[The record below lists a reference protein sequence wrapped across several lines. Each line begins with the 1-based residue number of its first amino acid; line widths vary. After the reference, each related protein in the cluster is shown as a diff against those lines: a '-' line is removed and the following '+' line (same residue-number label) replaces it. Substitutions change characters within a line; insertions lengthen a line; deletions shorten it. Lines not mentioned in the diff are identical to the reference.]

1 MIDIY
6 TNEATVDRVTKRLVS
21 QGTSIFQ
28 IWKKGTTD
36 SEHCRWLLDLA
47 QFPLNAHVLDI
58 ACGIGATASYM
69 QALRPDLK
77 FSLQNISPS
86 QLALCPIAYP
96 LACHKFQGNMDM
108 LDNVP
113 NEAFDAAMLCY
124 ALGHVHS
131 IELFLYNAARVLKP
145 GGVLFVYDMQAKSG
159 HEKWVWDTFN
169 YRTYTAGQLAL
180 IAWYKQLFSA
190 LQVLEE
196 VRDAGLNCLE
206 FLNRCPDRTI
216 DEMDAYTWPVGY
228 RFVKSKQVFG
238 PQQAQDKHHP

>member
-6 TNEATVDRVTKRLVS
+6 TNEATVTRVTMQLLD

-28 IWKKGTTD
+28 IWKKGTTNE
-36 SEHCRWLLDLA
+36 EHCQWLLDLA
-47 QFPLNAHVLDI
+47 QFPQGAHVLDI
-58 ACGIGATASYM
+58 ACGVGTVAYM
-69 QALRPDLK
+69 MHSIRPDLQ
-77 FSLQNISPS
+77 FSLQNISPG
-86 QLALCPIAYP
+86 QLALCPPNYNQ
-96 LACHKFQGNMDM
+96 FQGTMDM
-108 LDNVP
+108 LEGVP
-113 NEAFDAAMLCY
+113 NEAFDAAMVCY

-145 GGVLFVYDMQAKSG
+145 GGMLFVYDMQAVSG
-159 HEKWVWDTFN
+159 HERWVWDTFN

-180 IAWYKQLFSA
+180 ITWNKRLFST

-196 VRDAGLNCLE
+196 VRDADLSCLE

-216 DEMDAYTWPVGY
+216 GEMCAYTRPVGY